1 MKTTKPKKGLS
12 IHLHHDVLVEYC
24 YNYAER
30 VKYIKEEKAVEEQE
44 TRLRLFKILPKE
56 AEEDLPKGYLE
67 AHQKWEEA
75 YQKLK
80 EAYQKREEA
89 YQKWEEANQKW
100 NKKSK
105 EAFHKK
111 WCGCVFW
118 KNGVINFL
126 VK

>member
-1 MKTTKPKKGLS
+1 MKTTKTNKGLS

-24 YNYAER
+24 FNYDER
-30 VKYIKEEKAVEEQE
+30 VEYIKEEKAVEEQE

-75 YQKLK
+75 DQKRK
-80 EAYQKREEA
+80 EAD
-89 YQKWEEANQKW
+89 QKWEEANQKREEADQKW
-100 NKKSK
+100 STKSK

-111 WCGCVFW
+111 WCGCIFW
-118 KNGVINFL
+118 
-126 VK
+126 

>member
-67 AHQKWEEA
+67 ADQKWEEAHQKWEEA
-75 YQKLK
+75 YQKRK
-80 EAYQKREEA
+80 EAYQK
-89 YQKWEEANQKW
+89 WST
-100 NKKSK
+100 KSK

-111 WCGCVFW
+111 WCGCIFW

>member
-1 MKTTKPKKGLS
+1 MKTTKTNKGLS

-24 YNYAER
+24 FNYDER
-30 VKYIKEEKAVEEQE
+30 VEYIKEEKAVEEQE

-67 AHQKWEEA
+67 ADQKWEEAHQKWEEA
-75 YQKLK
+75 YQKWK
-80 EAYQKREEA
+80 EA